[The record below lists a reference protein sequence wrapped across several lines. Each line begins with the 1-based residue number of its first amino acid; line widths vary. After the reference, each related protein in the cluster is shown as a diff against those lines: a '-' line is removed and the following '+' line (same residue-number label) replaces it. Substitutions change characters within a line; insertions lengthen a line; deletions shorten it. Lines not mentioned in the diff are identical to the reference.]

1 MSGVPCLCPCRR
13 GLIVIANMRFSI
25 RNDPAMQLLPFDQSL
40 GLFPL
45 SLSNIIRSENGDEFI
60 GRKTSK
66 CLFAGAALVFS
77 MAGHAWAASAG
88 DRQAVEASL
97 ALAEKAIALRSVVGP
112 GNQTPQV
119 AQLFRDALV
128 AGGFSASDIA
138 ITPYRDTAYLI
149 ARWPGRDPSLKPLV
163 ISGHMDV
170 VEAKAEDWTHDPFT
184 AKTEKG
190 FLLGRG
196 ATDMKLDDA
205 IAIETLVGLK
215 RAGYRPRRDII
226 IAFSGDEETAM
237 ATGAI
242 IAEKLAGAELVL
254 NVDGANGVI
263 DEKTG
268 TPDYF
273 AWEGGEKTYA
283 DYRLVVTNPG
293 GHSSEPRPLN
303 AIAEMAEDILR
314 IQHYRFRPEINDL
327 SRGYFL
333 GAAQWE
339 AAPIAAAMR
348 AFAAEPT
355 NEAAIETLSAD
366 PSFVGRIGTTCVVT
380 EINGGHA
387 LNALPQRVTANVNC
401 RIFPGHPRAEILG
414 ELKQAAADPAMTITD
429 VTEGSVETPASPMR
443 ADVVGAIEHAVHG
456 VYPRVAVF
464 PSLGSGASDS
474 MWFRSHGVPSYAVS
488 PLFIRNSDSF
498 MHGLN
503 ERTPVA
509 SVGPALDILTAMV
522 TELSH

>member
-1 MSGVPCLCPCRR
+1 ML
-13 GLIVIANMRFSI
+13 AFSI
-25 RNDPAMQLLPFDQSL
+25 
-40 GLFPL
+40 
-45 SLSNIIRSENGDEFI
+45 
-60 GRKTSK
+60 
-66 CLFAGAALVFS
+66 AGQACAAPV
-77 MAGHAWAASAG
+77 A

-97 ALAEKAIALRSVVGP
+97 VLAEKAIALRSVAGP

-119 AQLFRDALV
+119 AKLFRDALV
-128 AGGFSASDIA
+128 AGGFAASDIA
-138 ITPYRDTAYLI
+138 ITPFGDTAYLI
-149 ARWPGRDPSLKPLV
+149 ARWPGSDPALKPLV

-170 VEAKAEDWTHDPFT
+170 VEAKAEDWTHDPFK
-184 AKTEKG
+184 AIVEKG

-196 ATDMKLDDA
+196 STDMKLDDT
-205 IAIETLVGLK
+205 IAIEALIQLK
-215 RAGYRPRRDII
+215 RAGYKPRRSII
-226 IAFSGDEETAM
+226 IEFSGDEETAM

-242 IAEKLAGAELVL
+242 IADKLSGAELVL

-268 TPDYF
+268 KPDYF

-293 GHSSEPRPLN
+293 GHSSEPRPVN
-303 AIAEMAEDILR
+303 AIDEMAQDLLR
-314 IQHYRFRPEINDL
+314 IQHYRFRPEINEL

-339 AAPIAAAMR
+339 SAPIAAAMR

-355 NEAAIETLSAD
+355 NENAIETLSAD

-401 RIFPGHPRAEILG
+401 RIFPGHPRAEILA
-414 ELKQAAADPAMTITD
+414 ELRQAAADPGMTITD
-429 VTEGSVETPASPMR
+429 VTDGSVETPASPMR
-443 ADVVGAIEHAVHG
+443 EDVVRAIEHAVHG
-456 VYPRVAVF
+456 VYPSAAVF

-474 MWFRSHGVPSYAVS
+474 MWFRSHGVPSYGLS
-488 PLFIRNSDSF
+488 PLFIKNSDSF

-503 ERTPVA
+503 ERTPLA
-509 SVGPALDILTAMV
+509 SVGPAIDIMTVLV
-522 TELSH
+522 TDLSR

>member
-1 MSGVPCLCPCRR
+1 MYGPVL
-13 GLIVIANMRFSI
+13 GIAL
-25 RNDPAMQLLPFDQSL
+25 AV
-40 GLFPL
+40 
-45 SLSNIIRSENGDEFI
+45 
-60 GRKTSK
+60 
-66 CLFAGAALVFS
+66 GAV
-77 MAGHAWAASAG
+77 GQAWSAPVG
-88 DRQAVEASL
+88 DRHAVEASL
-97 ALAEKAIALRSVVGP
+97 ALAEKAIALRSVAGP

-119 AQLFRDALV
+119 AQLFRDALI
-128 AGGFSASDIA
+128 AGGFAASDIA
-138 ITPYRDTAYLI
+138 ITPVGDTAYLI
-149 ARWPGRDPSLKPLV
+149 ARWPGSDPSLKPLV

-170 VEAKAEDWTHDPFT
+170 VEAKAGDWTHDPFK
-184 AKTEKG
+184 AVIQKG

-205 IAIETLVGLK
+205 IAIEALIGLK
-215 RAGYRPRRDII
+215 RAGYRPRRDVII
-226 IAFSGDEETAM
+226 EFSGDEETAM

-242 IAEKLAGAELVL
+242 IADKLSGAELVL

-268 TPDYF
+268 KPDYF

-283 DYRLVVTNPG
+283 DYQMVVTNPG
-293 GHSSEPRPLN
+293 GHSSEPSPLN
-303 AIAEMAEDILR
+303 AIDEMAADLLR

-339 AAPIAAAMR
+339 SASIGAAMR

-355 NEAAIETLSAD
+355 NEGAIETLSAD

-387 LNALPQRVTANVNC
+387 LNALPQRVTADINC
-401 RIFPGHPRAEILG
+401 RIFPGHPRAEILN
-414 ELKQAAADPAMTITD
+414 ELRQAAADPALTITD

-443 ADVVGAIEHAVHG
+443 EDVVRAIEHAVHG
-456 VYPRVAVF
+456 AYPGVAVF

-488 PLFIRNSDSF
+488 PLFIKNSDSF

-503 ERTPVA
+503 ERTPVS
-509 SVGPALDILTAMV
+509 SVGPALDIVAVLV
-522 TELSH
+522 TDLSR